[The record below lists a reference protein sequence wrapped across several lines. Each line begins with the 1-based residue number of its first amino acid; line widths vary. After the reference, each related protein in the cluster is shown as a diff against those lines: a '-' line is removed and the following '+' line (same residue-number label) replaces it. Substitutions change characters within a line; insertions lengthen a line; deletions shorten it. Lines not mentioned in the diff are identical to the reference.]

1 MAVRPSVK
9 RTKIDMTSLK
19 IYLRGEKK
27 TGKST
32 LFRDLILEKYGN
44 AENGLLIGF
53 GAEVGYE
60 LLDNL
65 NSVQIENYADFKE
78 LLTWLITQKGKEHDI
93 RMVALDTIDELLP
106 ILEKEVCRLSTI
118 ETKKPCKSLNSAFGG
133 FGSGQDKLKQLLKEA
148 VITLSKAGITPFAIS
163 HTKVKTIKEKG
174 MNEDEGYNVLT
185 GNIQANYDSLLAEIF
200 DVCCV
205 LRIDKDVKDGK
216 VQSAVRK
223 LHLRGDYYIDAGS
236 RFANGAV
243 PDYIIFEGDDTAK
256 LFIDTLEEGMRKSLK
271 TPISNEE
278 LAKRKADELANREAM
293 AQDFI
298 ENVASV
304 DVELNAKYI
313 DEIKVL
319 FAGAIDT
326 KKNKVRELMTSNG
339 IAKFDVETNKTS
351 VLAEIL
357 AVLKA

>member
-19 IYLRGEKK
+19 IYIRGEKK

-32 LFRDLILEKYGN
+32 LFRDLILEKFRDP
-44 AENGLLIGF
+44 EKGLLIGF

-65 NSVQIENYADFKE
+65 NSVQVENYADFKE
-78 LLTWLITQKGKEHDI
+78 LITWLLTQKGKEHDI
-93 RMVALDTIDELLP
+93 RMVAFDTVDELLP
-106 ILEKEVCRLSTI
+106 IFEKEVCRLSTI

-133 FGSGQDKLKQLLKEA
+133 FGAGQERLKQLLKEA
-148 VITLSKAGITPFAIS
+148 VVMLSKAGITPFAIA
-163 HTKVKTIKEKG
+163 HTKVKTVKEKG
-174 MNEDEGYNVLT
+174 MTEEEGYNVLT

-205 LRIDKDVKDGK
+205 LRIDKDVREGK
-216 VQSAVRK
+216 IQSAVRK
-223 LHLRGDYYIDAGS
+223 LHFRGDGFVDAGS

-243 PDYIIFEGDDTAK
+243 PDYIEFEGDNTAK

-271 TPISNEE
+271 NPISDEE
-278 LAKRKADELANREAM
+278 LAKRRAEELAKREAE
-293 AQDFI
+293 ANAYI
-298 ENVASV
+298 EETTSIDV
-304 DVELNAKYI
+304 DANTKYI

-319 FAGAIDT
+319 FPTATEEKKTAI
-326 KKNKVRELMTSNG
+326 KNIMVSNN
-339 IAKFDVETNKTS
+339 IAKFDAETNKTS
-351 VLAEIL
+351 ALVEIITL
-357 AVLKA
+357 LKS